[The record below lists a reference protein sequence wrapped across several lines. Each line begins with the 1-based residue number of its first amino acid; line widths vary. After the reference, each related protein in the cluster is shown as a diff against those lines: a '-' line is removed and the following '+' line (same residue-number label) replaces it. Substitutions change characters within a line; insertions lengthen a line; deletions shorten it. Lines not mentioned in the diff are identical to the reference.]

1 MAGAGQ
7 VRREGERTGDKE
19 EGTRGG
25 GGDLALLILICFS
38 WSPAPLGPRSW
49 SEDHRESQEA
59 GQVGET
65 GTQGP
70 PTSIISTPKPT
81 GSANRTFTCLHPS
94 CEVTRTEPCPAQ
106 LSLPGPIPLCTGRA
120 WGTGLSPRL
129 RLGGLGGTAWEAG
142 PGAGTIPPG
151 QAGLGPPVQVL
162 ERGGEWGAGG
172 VCEPGLPP
180 LSTAPGSL

>member
-1 MAGAGQ
+1 M
-7 VRREGERTGDKE
+7 
-19 EGTRGG
+19 
-25 GGDLALLILICFS
+25 
-38 WSPAPLGPRSW
+38 
-49 SEDHRESQEA
+49 
-59 GQVGET
+59 
-65 GTQGP
+65 
-70 PTSIISTPKPT
+70 
-81 GSANRTFTCLHPS
+81 HPS

-129 RLGGLGGTAWEAG
+129 RLGDLGGTAREAG

-172 VCEPGLPP
+172 CVSQDSHPYPRPLGLSRLPIPCVCFIEGNGTLSVFSPGRNPSRGGESPARPNYLLPLRERRVMKSRQSLP
-180 LSTAPGSL
+180 RPPTQRLSS